1 VKLARP
7 STLFDLEQF
16 SLELA
21 EKAALDVELA
31 AAETLVLRIRRA
43 VELNEAAC
51 GILARRLAADDDLR
65 VALARELEAPL

>member
-1 VKLARP
+1 MACP
-7 STLFDLEQF
+7 STMRALDQF
-16 SLELA
+16 AAELA
-21 EKAALDVELA
+21 ERAALDVELA
-31 AAETLVLRIRRA
+31 AAEALVLRIRRA

>member
-1 VKLARP
+1 LARP

-16 SLELA
+16 TLELA

-31 AAETLVLRIRRA
+31 AAEALVLRIRRA
-43 VELNEAAC
+43 VELNEAVC
-51 GILARRLAADDDLR
+51 NILERRLAADDDLR